1 MERNILIDFSEFDH
15 LKLQHFSILFMVAS
29 DLY

>member
-1 MERNILIDFSEFDH
+1 MEKNILFDFSELDH
-15 LKLQHFSILFMVAS
+15 LKLQHFSILFMVAP